1 MRSLEVGLDI
11 LGLIERLNHLGEPR
25 RVDIIHRVIFALSL
39 FYAPFEEPVDTPVA
53 DVDGGRLVA
62 DLVE

>member
-1 MRSLEVGLDI
+1 

-25 RVDIIHRVIFALSL
+25 RVDIIHWVIFALSV